1 MESFLSFASSHPYI
15 VVCVFCCGFF
25 FLYALI
31 GSIARSIAD
40 VKITKEKCKRVDSAI
55 NNGYEYVELGDMV
68 LQKHDENVKEKV
80 VLPKQ
85 EESNAKI
92 VNIIDY
98 MKQLGGG
105 AGQ

>member
-1 MESFLSFASSHPYI
+1 MESLLSFASSHPYV
-15 VVCVFCCGFF
+15 VVCVSCSVFF

-31 GSIARSIAD
+31 GSISKSIAD
-40 VKITKEKCKRVDSAI
+40 VKNTKEKCKRVDSAI
-55 NNGYEYVELGDMV
+55 NNGYEYIELGDMV

-80 VLPKQ
+80 VLPK
-85 EESNAKI
+85 EDKSDAKI
-92 VNIIDY
+92 INIIDY